1 MSLFQVYLI
10 GGGVILAAVTLLW
23 LLSLYLKDASI
34 VDIFWGPG
42 FVLSGWVYYA
52 NTTGFPAR
60 KLLIMGLVSV
70 WGLRL
75 AWHIGRRN
83 IGKGED
89 FRYQQWRQQ
98 YGARWWWL
106 SYLRVFVLQ
115 GVIMWLVSAPLLVA
129 QFSAQPARLTWLDY
143 LGAALWLVGFYFEAM
158 GDLQLARFKA
168 DPANKGKLLDSGV
181 WRYTRHPNYFGDGAQ
196 WLAFYLIAVSAGGW
210 WTLFS
215 PLIMNFFLRYVSG
228 VVMLE
233 KTLMETKTGYREYAA
248 RTNAYIPW
256 FPKKG
261 A

>member
-1 MSLFQVYLI
+1 M
-10 GGGVILAAVTLLW
+10 
-23 LLSLYLKDASI
+23 
-34 VDIFWGPG
+34 
-42 FVLSGWVYYA
+42 
-52 NTTGFPAR
+52 
-60 KLLIMGLVSV
+60 
-70 WGLRL
+70 
-75 AWHIGRRN
+75 
-83 IGKGED
+83 
-89 FRYQQWRQQ
+89 
-98 YGARWWWL
+98 
-106 SYLRVFVLQ
+106 
-115 GVIMWLVSAPLLVA
+115 
-129 QFSAQPARLTWLDY
+129 TWLDY

-233 KTLMETKTGYREYAA
+233 KTLMETKAGYREYAA

>member
-129 QFSAQPARLTWLDY
+129 QFLRTASAVDLAGLPGG
-143 LGAALWLVGFYFEAM
+143 GAV
-158 GDLQLARFKA
+158 
-168 DPANKGKLLDSGV
+168 
-181 WRYTRHPNYFGDGAQ
+181 
-196 WLAFYLIAVSAGGW
+196 AGGV
-210 WTLFS
+210 LF
-215 PLIMNFFLRYVSG
+215 
-228 VVMLE
+228 
-233 KTLMETKTGYREYAA
+233 
-248 RTNAYIPW
+248 
-256 FPKKG
+256 
-261 A
+261 